1 MSLPPAPAR
10 PHSRTYAASE
20 LAALMSAALGAE
32 KAASVVAAAIATLRL
47 APQEIDAAGARRI
60 CEHLAAQGGLVGITS
75 RVALSRLQLGTKTT
89 PSAPIPAATPRRT
102 LTRRPRSFVT
112 ALLTATLGEER
123 ATTLVRETADAMRLP
138 NELELDQAL
147 ALLEKITKMSGVVG
161 VAARFAMSRIHLSF

>member
-1 MSLPPAPAR
+1 
-10 PHSRTYAASE
+10 
-20 LAALMSAALGAE
+20 MSAALGGE
-32 KAASVVAAAIATLRL
+32 KAASVVAAAIAALRL
-47 APQEIDAAGARRI
+47 SPQAMDAAGARRV

-75 RVALSRLQLGTKTT
+75 RVALSRLQLGTPTSTSATMPAVT
-89 PSAPIPAATPRRT
+89 PNKRT

-147 ALLEKITKMSGVVG
+147 ALLEAITKMSGVVG